1 MSISTRYA
9 FDQASQQMSELQT
22 RIAKTQNQLATG
34 MQISKPSDDPEKVVA
49 IQRLQ
54 SAIVRQDSYASTLAT
69 VGDRLAV
76 EESSV
81 RGASDVMSRVKELA
95 VQAANGTL
103 GPADRANIAAELDSL
118 KADLLAFAGSRDID
132 GNYLFA
138 GTRSSQQPFA
148 AGPAGGTEYRGDQSR
163 INVSIGEQRLIAVNR
178 PGSQVFS
185 SVARNNGAGA
195 VGVGFFQV
203 LDDLRAAVRA
213 SDQSGM
219 QRSLDEVDQLQTGLS
234 HALAQIGADQ
244 NTISSQKT
252 RIDETKLRLQ
262 TTLSTL
268 SDSDYTEAITRLQKE
283 TLSLQAA
290 QSSFAKTSSLSLFNY
305 LK

>member
-34 MQISKPSDDPEKVVA
+34 MQMSKPSDDPEKVVA

-54 SAIVRQDSYASTLAT
+54 SAIVRQDSYTSTLAT

-81 RGASDVMSRVKELA
+81 KELA
-95 VQAANGTL
+95 IQAANGTL

-118 KADLLAFAGSRDID
+118 KSDLLAFAGSRDID

-213 SDQSGM
+213 SDQAGM

-268 SDSDYTEAITRLQKE
+268 TDSDYTEAITRLQKE